1 MCFRS
6 QGWEISTYDFV
17 CSIVLALLIIINICF
32 PPIKRIQ
39 GSTITLIG
47 RMQVIFSDILADI
60 TVFQLFVSMLLH
72 FSYFVLCLNG
82 SYSLPLPFRE
92 MLTFQIG
99 VMGLHPYGGIHKR
112 QRHTLVVLA
121 MIVKFD
127 LI

>member
-1 MCFRS
+1 LCFRS
-6 QGWEISTYDFV
+6 QGWEISTFDFV
-17 CSIVLALLIIINICF
+17 CSILLVLLIIKNICF
-32 PPIKRIQ
+32 PSIKRIQ

-47 RMQVIFSDILADI
+47 RMQVIFSDILADS
-60 TVFQLFVSMLLH
+60 TVFQFVSMLLH

-112 QRHTLVVLA
+112 QRHTLVVLD